1 MTFRGNKI
9 PVEDDLPLE
18 EPMSHDHGA
27 EVLGDNLDKEVEDQR
42 LRPLGP
48 LAPIGP
54 GIPILSLEVDMYED
68 FARVEMGE
76 TRMITGPKLQDE
88 AMFKRC
94 KNTKNQMLINWIRK
108 PDVAEYPLGF
118 VSDRPHPLRDVF
130 HVEPRDPLHVARAQ
144 VIQVER

>member
-1 MTFRGNKI
+1 
-9 PVEDDLPLE
+9 
-18 EPMSHDHGA
+18 MSHDHGA

-88 AMFKRC
+88 AMVKRC
-94 KNTKNQMLINWIRK
+94 KNTKQCFTCSLAIIFNNVSFFEKYPNIR
-108 PDVAEYPLGF
+108 E
-118 VSDRPHPLRDVF
+118 
-130 HVEPRDPLHVARAQ
+130 
-144 VIQVER
+144 I